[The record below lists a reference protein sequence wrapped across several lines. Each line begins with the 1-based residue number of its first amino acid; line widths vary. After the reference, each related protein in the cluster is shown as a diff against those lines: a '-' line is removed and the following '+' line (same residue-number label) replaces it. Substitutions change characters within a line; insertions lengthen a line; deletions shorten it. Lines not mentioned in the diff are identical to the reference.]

1 MMATV
6 NSYGNVNETDH
17 ERLAARSKTR
27 RRFTLIGISS
37 IVLVAVVVA
46 TVVGVTQ
53 TNKGSSKSK
62 DETKSISSSIKAVCN
77 VTLYPDTCYS
87 SLAPMVTSGNVKIQD
102 LYKLSVQV
110 AINEL
115 TKISNSFDAGKLNI
129 TDEKTV
135 AAIQSCQ
142 ELFSLALDHLNSSL
156 TINNMN
162 LHEAFAD
169 LRTWLSSAGTYQETC
184 IDELESI
191 SSGLST
197 TAGDSFKNST
207 EYISNS
213 LAMITSAAETADAMG
228 KIGRRRRLMGFGGGD
243 MPEWVSVKERRLL
256 QTPTVKADAV
266 VAKDGSG
273 KYKTIKA
280 ALKDVPAKSKKR
292 FVIYVKK
299 GVYAE
304 NVRVEKTMWN
314 VMFVGDGKD
323 ATVVTGSLNVVD
335 GTPTF
340 QTATFAVLGQGFIAR
355 DMGFR
360 NTAGAAKHQAV
371 ALLTSADLSVFYRC
385 KMDAFQD
392 TLYVH
397 ANRQF
402 YRECDIF
409 GTVDF
414 IFGNSAVVLQNCN
427 ILPIKPMAGQK
438 ITITAQGKSDPN
450 QNTGIA
456 IQNCN
461 IRPGGNLAGVSS
473 FLGRPWKDY
482 STTIVFNSVLDR
494 FIDPKGWLPWIG
506 DSAPK
511 TIFYA
516 EYQNTGLGAATKNR
530 VKWVGLKL
538 NLIASQVQKFTV
550 APFTNGDKWIPA
562 TGVPFKSGL

>member
-1 MMATV
+1 MATV
-6 NSYGNVNETDH
+6 NSYGNVNETDL

-53 TNKGSSKSK
+53 TNKGSNKSK
-62 DETKSISSSIKAVCN
+62 EETNSISSSIKAVCN
-77 VTLYPDTCYS
+77 VTLYPDSCYN
-87 SLAPMVTSGNVKIQD
+87 SLAPMVKSGNVKIQD

-110 AINEL
+110 AISEL
-115 TKISNSFDAGKLNI
+115 TEVSKKFDAGKLNI

-135 AAIQSCQ
+135 LALQSCQ
-142 ELFSLALDHLNSSL
+142 ELFILALDHLNSSI
-156 TINNMN
+156 TINDMN
-162 LHEAFAD
+162 LLDAFGD
-169 LRTWLSSAGTYQETC
+169 LRTWLSSAATYQETC
-184 IDELESI
+184 MDELESI
-191 SSGLST
+191 SSGLTSF
-197 TAGDSFKNST
+197 AGDSLKNST
-207 EYISNS
+207 EYTSNS
-213 LAMITSAAETADAMG
+213 LAIITSAGESIDAMG

-243 MPEWVSVKERRLL
+243 LPEWVSANERRLL
-256 QTPTVKADAV
+256 QTPSVKADAV

-340 QTATFAVLGQGFIAR
+340 QTATFAVFGQGFIAR

-371 ALLTSADLSVFYRC
+371 ALMASADLAVFYRC

-402 YRECDIF
+402 YRECDIH

-427 ILPIKPMAGQK
+427 ILPKKPMVGQQ

-450 QNTGIA
+450 QNTGIS

-461 IRPGGNLAGVSS
+461 IRPGGNLAGVNS

-506 DSAPK
+506 TSAPK

-516 EYQNTGLGAATKNR
+516 EYQNTGLGAGTKNR

-538 NLIASQVQKFTV
+538 NLVASEVKKFTV
-550 APFTNGDKWIPA
+550 GPFTNGDKWIPA

>member
-1 MMATV
+1 MATV
-6 NSYGNVNETDH
+6 NSYGNVNETDL

-53 TNKGSSKSK
+53 TNKGSNKSK
-62 DETKSISSSIKAVCN
+62 EETNSISSSIKAVCN
-77 VTLYPDTCYS
+77 VTLYPDSCYN
-87 SLAPMVTSGNVKIQD
+87 SLAPMVKSGNVKIQD

-115 TKISNSFDAGKLNI
+115 TEVSKKFDAGKLNI

-135 AAIQSCQ
+135 LALQSCQ
-142 ELFSLALDHLNSSL
+142 ELFILALDHLNSSI
-156 TINNMN
+156 TINDMN
-162 LHEAFAD
+162 LLDAFGD
-169 LRTWLSSAGTYQETC
+169 LRTWLSSAATYQETC
-184 IDELESI
+184 MDELESI
-191 SSGLST
+191 SSSLT
-197 TAGDSFKNST
+197 IFAGDSLKNST
-207 EYISNS
+207 EYTSNS
-213 LAMITSAAETADAMG
+213 LAIITSAGESIDAMG

-243 MPEWVSVKERRLL
+243 FPEWVSVKERRLL
-256 QTPTVKADAV
+256 QTPSVKADAV

-340 QTATFAVLGQGFIAR
+340 QTATFAVFGQGFIAR

-371 ALLTSADLSVFYRC
+371 ALMSNADFSVFYRC

-402 YRECDIF
+402 YRECDIY

-414 IFGNSAVVLQNCN
+414 IFGNSAAVLQNCN
-427 ILPIKPMAGQK
+427 ILPKKPMAGQQ
-438 ITITAQGKSDPN
+438 ITITAQGKADPN
-450 QNTGIA
+450 QNTGIS

-461 IRPGGNLAGVSS
+461 IRPGGNLAGVNS

-506 DSAPK
+506 TSAPK

-516 EYQNTGLGAATKNR
+516 EYQNTGLGAGTKNR

-538 NLIASQVQKFTV
+538 NLVASEVKKFTV
-550 APFTNGDKWIPA
+550 GPFTNGDKWIPA

>member
-6 NSYGNVNETDH
+6 NSYGNVNDTDH

-53 TNKGSSKSK
+53 TNKGGSKSK

-77 VTLYPDTCYS
+77 VTLYPDTCYN
-87 SLAPMVTSGNVKIQD
+87 SLAPMVTSGDVKIQD

-110 AINEL
+110 AITEL

-197 TAGDSFKNST
+197 FAGESFQNST

-243 MPEWVSVKERRLL
+243 LPEWVSANERRLL
-256 QTPTVKADAV
+256 QTPSVKADAV

-323 ATVVTGSLNVVD
+323 ATIVTGSLNVVD

-340 QTATFAVLGQGFIAR
+340 QTATFAVFGQGFIAR

-371 ALLTSADLSVFYRC
+371 ALLTSADLAVFYRC
-385 KMDAFQD
+385 KMSAFQD

-402 YRECDIF
+402 YRECDIY

-438 ITITAQGKSDPN
+438 ITITAQGKKDPN

-538 NLIASQVQKFTV
+538 NLVASQVKKFTV
-550 APFTNGDKWIPA
+550 GPFTNGDKWIPA

>member
-6 NSYGNVNETDH
+6 NSYGNVNDTDH

-27 RRFTLIGISS
+27 RRFALIGISS
-37 IVLVAVVVA
+37 IVLIAVVVA

-53 TNKGSSKSK
+53 TNKGGSKSK

-77 VTLYPDTCYS
+77 VTLYPDSCYN
-87 SLAPMVTSGNVKIQD
+87 SLAPMVTSGDVKIQD

-110 AINEL
+110 AITEL

-162 LHEAFAD
+162 LHDAFAD

-184 IDELESI
+184 IDELESV

-197 TAGDSFKNST
+197 VAGDSFKNST

-213 LAMITSAAETADAMG
+213 LAMITSADESIDAMG

-243 MPEWVSVKERRLL
+243 LPEWVSANERRLL
-256 QTPTVKADAV
+256 QTPSVKADAV

-323 ATVVTGSLNVVD
+323 ATIVTGSLNVVD

-340 QTATFAVLGQGFIAR
+340 QTATFAVFGQGFIAR

-371 ALLTSADLSVFYRC
+371 ALLTSADLAVFYRC
-385 KMDAFQD
+385 KMSAFQD

-402 YRECDIF
+402 YRECDIY

-438 ITITAQGKSDPN
+438 ITITAQGKKDPN

>member
-1 MMATV
+1 MATV
-6 NSYGNVNETDH
+6 NSYGNVNETDL

-77 VTLYPDTCYS
+77 VTLYPDTCYN
-87 SLAPMVTSGNVKIQD
+87 SLSPMVKSGNVKIQD

-115 TKISNSFDAGKLNI
+115 TEVSKKFDAGKLNI

-135 AAIQSCQ
+135 LALQSCQ
-142 ELFSLALDHLNSSL
+142 ELFTLALDHLNNSV
-156 TINNMN
+156 TINDMN
-162 LHEAFAD
+162 LLDAFGD
-169 LRTWLSSAGTYQETC
+169 LRTWLSSAATYQETC
-184 IDELESI
+184 MDELESI
-191 SSGLST
+191 SSGLTSF
-197 TAGDSFKNST
+197 AGESLKNST
-207 EYISNS
+207 EYTSNS
-213 LAMITSAAETADAMG
+213 LAIITSAGESIDAMG
-228 KIGRRRRLMGFGGGD
+228 AIGRRRRLMGFEG
-243 MPEWVSVKERRLL
+243 PEWLSVKERRLL
-256 QTPTVKADAV
+256 QTPSVKADAV

-292 FVIYVKK
+292 YVIYVKK

-340 QTATFAVLGQGFIAR
+340 QTATFAVFGQGFIAR

-371 ALLTSADLSVFYRC
+371 ALMVSADLAVFYRC

-402 YRECDIF
+402 YRECDIY

-427 ILPIKPMAGQK
+427 ILPKKPMAGQQ

-450 QNTGIA
+450 QNTGIS

-461 IRPGGNLAGVSS
+461 IRPGGNLAGVNS

-494 FIDPKGWLPWIG
+494 FIDPKGWLPWVG
-506 DSAPK
+506 NSAPK

-516 EYQNTGLGAATKNR
+516 EYQNTGLGAGTKNR

-550 APFTNGDKWIPA
+550 GPFTNGDKWIPA